1 MKRLKWSKCFFSLFL
16 SLWRVLSRLSS
27 AQSDAMETTVEKSVR
42 LPRNTFSTVE
52 WMVWIDW
59 VSSFYEVIDF
69 FICFVLFFLPRWN
82 KCKKREWWE
91 NRLSLSRSPK
101 ITTNLI
107 RMADFVRAKMPVT
120 LEFIHKQILGNQIIF
135 KLIHEYPF
143 LNFLFCMNI
152 IIMIVSFLSIL
163 LWWNIPWECGAINH
177 QRMSTIRTR
186 IYINNKNQDGDF
198 LMVHTI

>member
-1 MKRLKWSKCFFSLFL
+1 MQWKRPLRNRWDCPEIHYQLLNEWSESIQYLHSTKSLIFLFVSIFS
-16 SLWRVLSRLSS
+16 
-27 AQSDAMETTVEKSVR
+27 
-42 LPRNTFSTVE
+42 
-52 WMVWIDW
+52 
-59 VSSFYEVIDF
+59 
-69 FICFVLFFLPRWN
+69 LPRWS

-91 NRLSLSRSPK
+91 NRLLLPRSPK

-135 KLIHEYPF
+135 KLIHEHPF
-143 LNFLFCMNI
+143 LNFLFSMNM
-152 IIMIVSFLSIL
+152 IIMDVSF

-177 QRMSTIRTR
+177 RRMSTIRTH

-198 LMVHTI
+198 LVVHTI